1 MYQEDQVSPE
11 EEQVPA
17 EESVE
22 EAPEEQAPAE
32 ESMDEAPTE
41 EAASAGAAAPPD
53 DEAPEEG
60 GSRTWLWIALAA
72 IGVLIVILGY
82 FLLRPTEE
90 PTQKL
95 GLSLSTLN
103 NPFFVTLKEGAEE
116 AADKANVELIVV
128 DSQDDP
134 AREATNIEDLI
145 QQGVDAILVN
155 PTDADAVVPSIQKA
169 NEANIPVFT
178 IDRGAN
184 GGVVISHI
192 ASDNVAGGALAGKFL
207 CEAMGAEGKAV
218 ELEGIAGTSAAR
230 DRGNGFNTYM
240 SSECPGVEIV
250 ARQTANFNRAE
261 GLTVYENILQAE
273 PEITGTFAH
282 NDEMIL
288 GAIEAAEAA
297 GRAAEIIFVGFDAV
311 DDAVAAVDAG
321 KLAATIA
328 QQPAEMGRLGV
339 ETAVN
344 YLNEEVVEQYI
355 PVDLSLVAGDMAP
368 PEPEPT
374 EVTLGLSLS
383 TLNNPFFVTLRDGA
397 QAAADAAGAKLVVVD
412 SQDDPAREA
421 TNVEDL
427 IQQGVSVIL
436 INPTDSDAVVPSI
449 QKANE
454 AGIPVFTIDRGA
466 NGGTFISHI
475 ASDNVAGGMV
485 AGKFLCDALGGQG
498 KAVELEGIA
507 GTSAARDRGLGF
519 NDYMSKEC
527 SGVEIVARQTANF
540 NRAEGLTVFENIL
553 QAQPEI
559 NGTFAHNDEMI
570 LGAIEAAEAA
580 GREGIVFVGFDAVND
595 ALAAVDAG
603 RLAAT
608 IAQQPSEMGRLG
620 VESALVYLAG
630 QPVDNYI
637 PVDLSLVSGELPEQP
652 PVEPEPTE
660 EPPAEA
666 FTLGLSLSTL
676 NNPFFVTL
684 RDGAQAQA
692 DAMGVELIVVDAQ
705 DDSASE
711 ATNIEDLIQRGVSAL
726 LINPTDAAAIVPSV
740 QKANEVG
747 IPVFTVDRGADG
759 GVVISHIASDN
770 VAGGAAAAEFL
781 CEALEGTGKVVE
793 LEGIAG
799 TSAARDRG
807 QGFND
812 YMSQE
817 CSGVEIIARQTAN
830 FNRAE
835 GLTVYENILQAQPE
849 IDGTFA
855 HNDEMILGAI
865 EAAEAAGRA
874 DAIIFVGFDA
884 VDDAVQAVRDGK
896 LAATIAQQPALMG
909 QLGVEIALRFL
920 GGDQVGDYIPVDLS
934 LVTPENLP

>member
-1 MYQEDQVSPE
+1 MYQEDQVNPE

-22 EAPEEQAPAE
+22 EAPREQAPAE
-32 ESMDEAPTE
+32 DSMDKAPVE
-41 EAASAGAAAPPD
+41 EAAPDGAAVPPGD
-53 DEAPEEG
+53 KFSPDEAAPEEG
-60 GSRTWLWIALAA
+60 RSRTWMWIALAA

-90 PTQKL
+90 PTQKI

-103 NPFFVTLKEGAEE
+103 NPFFVTLKDGAE
-116 AADKANVELIVV
+116 AAAEQAGVELIVV

-169 NEANIPVFT
+169 NQANIPVFT

-207 CEAMGAEGKAV
+207 CEAMGGEGKAV

-240 SSECPGVEIV
+240 SSECSGVEIV

-261 GLTVYENILQAE
+261 GLTVFENILQAE
-273 PEITGTFAH
+273 PEVNGTFAH

-297 GRAAEIIFVGFDAV
+297 GRAGEIIFVGFDAV

-339 ETAVN
+339 ETAVK
-344 YLNEEVVEQYI
+344 YLNGEVVEQNI

-368 PEPEPT
+368 QEPEPT

-449 QKANE
+449 QKANQ

-475 ASDNVAGGMV
+475 ASDNVAGGRV
-485 AGKFLCDALGGQG
+485 AAEFLCDALGGQG
-498 KAVELEGIA
+498 KAVETGRYRRDLRCPRPRPGI
-507 GTSAARDRGLGF
+507 
-519 NDYMSKEC
+519 
-527 SGVEIVARQTANF
+527 Q
-540 NRAEGLTVFENIL
+540 
-553 QAQPEI
+553 
-559 NGTFAHNDEMI
+559 
-570 LGAIEAAEAA
+570 
-580 GREGIVFVGFDAVND
+580 
-595 ALAAVDAG
+595 
-603 RLAAT
+603 
-608 IAQQPSEMGRLG
+608 
-620 VESALVYLAG
+620 
-630 QPVDNYI
+630 
-637 PVDLSLVSGELPEQP
+637 
-652 PVEPEPTE
+652 
-660 EPPAEA
+660 
-666 FTLGLSLSTL
+666 
-676 NNPFFVTL
+676 
-684 RDGAQAQA
+684 
-692 DAMGVELIVVDAQ
+692 
-705 DDSASE
+705 
-711 ATNIEDLIQRGVSAL
+711 
-726 LINPTDAAAIVPSV
+726 
-740 QKANEVG
+740 
-747 IPVFTVDRGADG
+747 
-759 GVVISHIASDN
+759 
-770 VAGGAAAAEFL
+770 
-781 CEALEGTGKVVE
+781 
-793 LEGIAG
+793 
-799 TSAARDRG
+799 
-807 QGFND
+807 
-812 YMSQE
+812 
-817 CSGVEIIARQTAN
+817 
-830 FNRAE
+830 
-835 GLTVYENILQAQPE
+835 
-849 IDGTFA
+849 
-855 HNDEMILGAI
+855 
-865 EAAEAAGRA
+865 
-874 DAIIFVGFDA
+874 
-884 VDDAVQAVRDGK
+884 
-896 LAATIAQQPALMG
+896 
-909 QLGVEIALRFL
+909 
-920 GGDQVGDYIPVDLS
+920 
-934 LVTPENLP
+934 

>member
-1 MYQEDQVSPE
+1 MYQEEQVSPE
-11 EEQVPA
+11 EEQVSMEETMETPTPEDEVPA
-17 EESVE
+17 G
-22 EAPEEQAPAE
+22 EAPPE
-32 ESMDEAPTE
+32 
-41 EAASAGAAAPPD
+41 GAPP
-53 DEAPEEG
+53 EVAPPEDQPAEEG
-60 GSRTWLWIALAA
+60 GSRTWLWVLLAVV
-72 IGVLIVILGY
+72 GVLIIVLGY
-82 FLLRPTEE
+82 LALRPRGE
-90 PTQKL
+90 QSYKL

-103 NPFFVTLKEGAEE
+103 NPFFVTLRDGAQE
-116 AADKANVELIVV
+116 AADEAGVELIVV
-128 DSQDDP
+128 DAQDDP

-155 PTDADAVVPSIQKA
+155 PTDADAVVPSILKA
-169 NEANIPVFT
+169 NEAEIPVFT

-207 CEAMGAEGKAV
+207 CDTLGGEGTAV

-240 SSECPGVEIV
+240 SNECSGVEIV

-261 GLTVYENILQAE
+261 GLTVFENILQAQ
-273 PEITGTFAH
+273 PVISGTFAH

-288 GAIEAAEAA
+288 GAIEAAESA
-297 GRAAEIIFVGFDAV
+297 GRAEEIIFVGFDAV

-339 ETAVN
+339 ETAITF
-344 YLNEEVVEQYI
+344 LDGGVVDQSI
-355 PVDLSLVAGDMAP
+355 PVDLSLVSGDVAP
-368 PEPEPT
+368 PQPT

-397 QAAADAAGAKLVVVD
+397 QAAADAAGVKLVVVD
-412 SQDDPAREA
+412 AQDDPAKEA
-421 TNVEDL
+421 TNMEDL

-436 INPTDSDAVVPSI
+436 VNPTDADAVVPSV
-449 QKANE
+449 QKANQ

-466 NGGTFISHI
+466 NGGTIVSHI

-485 AGKFLCDALGGQG
+485 AGKFLCDALGGKG
-498 KAVELEGIA
+498 KVVELEGIA

-527 SGVEIVARQTANF
+527 TGVEIVARQTANF

-580 GREGIVFVGFDAVND
+580 GRGGIVFVGFDAVDD
-595 ALAAVDAG
+595 AVAAVKAE

-608 IAQQPSEMGRLG
+608 IAQQPAEMGRLG
-620 VESALVYLAG
+620 VETSLSFLDG
-630 QPVDNYI
+630 QGVDSYI
-637 PVDLSLVSGELPEQP
+637 PVDLSLVSGTIPQP
-652 PVEPEPTE
+652 TEAPPEPTD
-660 EPPAEA
+660 EPPSAA

-684 RDGAQAQA
+684 RDGAQAAA
-692 DAMGVELIVVDAQ
+692 DSTGSELIVVDAQ
-705 DDSASE
+705 DDPARE

-726 LINPTDAAAIVPSV
+726 LINPTDADAIVPSI
-740 QKANEVG
+740 QKANDAG
-747 IPVFTVDRGADG
+747 IPVFTVDRGANG
-759 GVVISHIASDN
+759 GTVISHIASDN
-770 VAGGAAAAEFL
+770 VAGGAAAGKFL
-781 CEALEGTGKVVE
+781 CEALQGAGNVVE

-817 CSGVEIIARQTAN
+817 CTGVTIVARQTAN

-849 IDGTFA
+849 IAGTFA

-874 DAIIFVGFDA
+874 EVIIFVGFDA

-896 LAATIAQQPALMG
+896 LAATVAQQPAVMG
-909 QLGVEIALRFL
+909 QLGVDVALRYL
-920 GGDQVGDYIPVDLS
+920 NGEQVESYIPVDLS
-934 LVTPENLP
+934 LVTPETVQ